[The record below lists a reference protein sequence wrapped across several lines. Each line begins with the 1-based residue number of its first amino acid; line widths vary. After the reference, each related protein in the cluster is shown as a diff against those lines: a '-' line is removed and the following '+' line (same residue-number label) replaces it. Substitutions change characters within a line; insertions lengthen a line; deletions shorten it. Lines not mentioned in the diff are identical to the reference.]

1 MPQMFTVQPPEI
13 PPNTAGLAL
22 ADPLE
27 GLKME
32 ETRHR
37 GTVCLPAPITFT
49 LSAGPKNFV
58 QSRPP
63 RQTAHDDLTICRA
76 A

>member
-1 MPQMFTVQPPEI
+1 MFTVQPPEI

-27 GLKME
+27 ALRME

-37 GTVCLPAPITFT
+37 GIVSLPAPITFT
-49 LSAGPKNFV
+49 ISAGPKNLG
-58 QSRPP
+58 R
-63 RQTAHDDLTICRA
+63 RLMTI
-76 A
+76 